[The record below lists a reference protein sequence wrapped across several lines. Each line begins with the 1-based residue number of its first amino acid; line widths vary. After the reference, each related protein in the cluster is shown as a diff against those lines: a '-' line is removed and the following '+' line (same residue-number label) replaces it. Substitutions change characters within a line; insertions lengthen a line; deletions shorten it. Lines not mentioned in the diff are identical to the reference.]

1 MKYCDLHTHSVFS
14 DGTWTPTQ
22 IVREA
27 ERIGLAA
34 VALTDHN
41 TVQGLE
47 EFTAAAKGSP
57 VEGVPGIEFSTDY
70 GEVELHI
77 VGLYIQPCYF
87 DRIKQMVSKME
98 ERKIESNIRL
108 ARNLQRGGYDIR
120 YEEVCAATPN
130 GHVNRVHFAA
140 ALLEKGYIS
149 SVKEA
154 FNTVLAKDGGFYE
167 EPKRLPV
174 YEVIAFL
181 KEIGAVAVLA
191 HPFLNLTEKELRVFL
206 PQAKA
211 AGLDGM
217 ETEYSTYDE
226 ETTRRAKAIAEEFG
240 LYQSGGSDFHGVN
253 KPDISLGVGKGNLA
267 VPVRFLKDFKTV
279 RKVNFDR

>member
-22 IVREA
+22 IIREA

-77 VGLYIQPCYF
+77 VGLYIQPRYF
-87 DRIKQMVSKME
+87 DRIRQMVSKME
-98 ERKIESNIRL
+98 ERKIESNLRL
-108 ARNLQRGGYDIR
+108 ARNLQQGGYDIR
-120 YEEVCAATPN
+120 YEEVCAATPS

-140 ALLEKGYIS
+140 ALLEKGYVS

-191 HPFLNLTEKELRVFL
+191 HPFLNLTEKELRTFL
-206 PQAKA
+206 PHAKA

-226 ETTRRAKAIAEEFG
+226 ETTRRAKEIAEEFG
-240 LYQSGGSDFHGVN
+240 LHQSGGSDFHGVN
-253 KPDISLGVGKGNLA
+253 KPDISLGVGRGNLA
-267 VPVRFLKDFKTV
+267 VPVRFLEDFKTL
-279 RKVNFDR
+279 RA